1 MIVDRYDPVNLFA
14 LVPQLGTGFHAALR
28 ELDVLLDDDVIFQRV
43 KADLIRAH
51 PHSSHKGRHSTPVE
65 VILRMLLVR
74 RLYHWSYE
82 ETEHFV
88 ADSLV
93 LRQFCRIYLEAVPDD
108 TTLIRWAHLV
118 QPQTL
123 DHINE
128 RVVQLARE
136 RTVTRGRKLRVD
148 STVVETNS
156 HHPTDSALLADSVR
170 VISRLL
176 RRAKGLLGDTT
187 EVSKARFRTR
197 NRSVRRLTQQLHRVA
212 RRKGEEAA
220 EELTDTY
227 RRLIRV
233 AEQSRAQAVQV
244 VTALTHSSAEAEQR
258 LVRELDHV
266 LPLVEQVIEQAKRRV
281 IQGETV
287 PASEKVVS
295 LFEPHTQ
302 IIKRQKPG
310 KPVEFGRKLWLEEV
324 EGKIV
329 SGYRVL
335 DQPGQDAPH
344 FPQSLADHQ
353 RRFGKPPWLVAG
365 DRGVFSP
372 ANERLATEAG
382 VTHVV
387 IPYAGK
393 ASAKRR
399 QQEKTRWFRAG
410 FRFRAGVEGRMLGR
424 RYGLDRCPEHG
435 EAGMG
440 RYVGWG
446 IITSNLAKIAET
458 VAGRPAKTA

>member
-1 MIVDRYDPVNLFA
+1 MIIDRYEPINLLT
-14 LVPQLGTGFHAALR
+14 LVPQLASGFDAELR
-28 ELDVLLDDDVIFQRV
+28 VLDQLLDDDIIVQDV
-43 KADLIRAH
+43 KADLVRAH
-51 PHSSHKGRHSTPVE
+51 PHSSNKGRHSTPVE

-93 LRQFCRIYLEAVPDD
+93 LRQFCRVYLEAVPDD
-108 TTLIRWAHLV
+108 TTLIRWAHLIGSE
-118 QPQTL
+118 TL
-123 DHINE
+123 QQLNE
-128 RVVQLARE
+128 RVVHLARQHQ
-136 RTVTRGRKLRVD
+136 VTRGRKLRVD
-148 STVVETNS
+148 STVVKTTI
-156 HHPTDSALLADSVR
+156 HHPMDSGLLTDGVR
-170 VISRLL
+170 VIRRLL
-176 RRAKGLLGDTT
+176 RRATKVLGAGTT
-187 EVSKARFRTR
+187 LGREVFRTR
-197 NRSVRRLTQQLHRVA
+197 TRRVRRLTQQLHRVA

-220 EELTDTY
+220 EELTERY
-227 RRLIRV
+227 RHLIGL
-233 AEQSRAQAVQV
+233 AEQSRNQAAT
-244 VTALTHSSAEAEQR
+244 VTAVLKTQAAQEAQR
-258 LVRELDHV
+258 LGEQLEQL
-266 LPLVEQVIEQAKRRV
+266 LPLVDQVIEQAERRV

-287 PASEKVVS
+287 PASEKLVS
-295 LFEPHTQ
+295 LFEPATQ

-324 EGKIV
+324 EGGIV

-335 DQPGQDAPH
+335 EQPGQDAPH
-344 FPQSLADHQ
+344 FSQSLVDHQ

-372 ANERLATEAG
+372 ANERLAEEAG

-393 ASAKRR
+393 ASATRR
-399 QQEKTRWFRAG
+399 QQERTRWFRAG
-410 FRFRAGVEGRMLGR
+410 FRFRAGIEGRISVLGR

-440 RYVGWG
+440 RHVGWG
-446 IITSNLAKIAET
+446 IVTSNLAKIAQT
-458 VAGRPAKTA
+458 VAARAA

>member
-1 MIVDRYDPVNLFA
+1 
-14 LVPQLGTGFHAALR
+14 
-28 ELDVLLDDDVIFQRV
+28 
-43 KADLIRAH
+43 
-51 PHSSHKGRHSTPVE
+51 
-65 VILRMLLVR
+65 MLLVR
-74 RLYHWSYE
+74 RLYHWSYD

-281 IQGETV
+281 I
-287 PASEKVVS
+287 
-295 LFEPHTQ
+295 
-302 IIKRQKPG
+302 
-310 KPVEFGRKLWLEEV
+310 
-324 EGKIV
+324 
-329 SGYRVL
+329 
-335 DQPGQDAPH
+335 
-344 FPQSLADHQ
+344 
-353 RRFGKPPWLVAG
+353 
-365 DRGVFSP
+365 
-372 ANERLATEAG
+372 
-382 VTHVV
+382 
-387 IPYAGK
+387 
-393 ASAKRR
+393 
-399 QQEKTRWFRAG
+399 
-410 FRFRAGVEGRMLGR
+410 
-424 RYGLDRCPEHG
+424 
-435 EAGMG
+435 
-440 RYVGWG
+440 
-446 IITSNLAKIAET
+446 
-458 VAGRPAKTA
+458 